1 MTSFGN
7 VRSLRAASATLT
19 ISILLS
25 SSLRTSQ
32 AFTTPLSVF
41 VQPSFSSITTTSS
54 SSSSSTARK
63 LSLID
68 TTAFLTDILHSSST
82 ILSDNIVIDYTTVDA
97 LQQSLDTTVKI
108 IPPPTPETS
117 TITEEFSNAASAA
130 AAAATSV
137 VTPPKAVTATAQGF
151 SSTYSKASYYTTLGL
166 YALSFPGIWS
176 QIKRSTKAKT
186 KRKTFVSDGESADGG
201 KDLRQQAGEI
211 MAYMKA
217 NNYEV
222 VEAGEVITFRGLV
235 KKSVSQACFLIFCTV
250 LGMASLALVL
260 QIQLQDFTIPFLGI
274 TPNWFYLV
282 GLSPYAGIYYWKSG
296 DRVDDVKVKLASS
309 DDDVENEITIE
320 GNDEEL
326 ERMWRTLEWR
336 EKGMVKIEG
345 LLEGT

>member
-1 MTSFGN
+1 
-7 VRSLRAASATLT
+7 
-19 ISILLS
+19 
-25 SSLRTSQ
+25 
-32 AFTTPLSVF
+32 
-41 VQPSFSSITTTSS
+41 
-54 SSSSSTARK
+54 
-63 LSLID
+63 
-68 TTAFLTDILHSSST
+68 
-82 ILSDNIVIDYTTVDA
+82 
-97 LQQSLDTTVKI
+97 
-108 IPPPTPETS
+108 
-117 TITEEFSNAASAA
+117 
-130 AAAATSV
+130 
-137 VTPPKAVTATAQGF
+137 
-151 SSTYSKASYYTTLGL
+151 LGL

-186 KRKTFVSDGESADGG
+186 KRKTFVSDGESAKGG
-201 KDLRQQAGEI
+201 KDLRRQAGEI

-222 VEAGEVITFRGLV
+222 FEAGEVITFRGLV

-250 LGMASLALVL
+250 LAMASLALVL